1 MLVPLICK
9 ADEAFMVGAVR
20 FTVKVGLFNFAFKF
34 KAVCVAVETG
44 FAKSLVLSTLPSPT
58 TSFVIPE
65 TVPVNSGSFIG
76 ALSLTDD
83 LVA

>member
-20 FTVKVGLFNFAFKF
+20 VPVNVGPAKLAFRF

-44 FAKSLVLSTLPSPT
+44 FAESLVLSTLPSPT
-58 TSFVIPE
+58 ISFVIPE
-65 TVPVNSGSFIG
+65 TVPVNAGLFIG
-76 ALSLTDD
+76 AFAFTDVF
-83 LVA
+83 VA